1 MKLPVLPAIL
11 VCAGWM
17 MALPVSSNAQTAAE
31 LQTYFQQS
39 IRLTRSEIAKI
50 RSGIAVG
57 KVLKSRE
64 PAEIF
69 VFGAVH
75 VNAAPE
81 AYVRFANDF
90 DRLRR
95 LPGFLA
101 VGKFSDPP
109 KVSDLAGFDLD
120 PDDVA
125 ALKDCKPRDCDVQF
139 PASAMTSI
147 QKSVDWSAP
156 GVGGQVNRLLRERIV
171 DRLQAYL
178 HEGNPALGTYD
189 DEEHPTDISRRFQYL
204 LSYSAAFPK
213 YLPDL
218 HHYLLAY
225 PAAKPVA
232 AKDTFYWTKVKF
244 GLKPTLRVIQM
255 VTLAG
260 RSANEPAYA
269 IAEKQLYS
277 SHYFNT
283 ALDLTFCVRDHD
295 GFYLI
300 KAMGSEQAGLTGMT
314 GSILRRVAV
323 SRTAS
328 SLENSLNAIKA
339 ALEKEQA
346 RQ

>member
-1 MKLPVLPAIL
+1 
-11 VCAGWM
+11 
-17 MALPVSSNAQTAAE
+17 MALPVLSSAQTAAE

-39 IRLTRSEIAKI
+39 IRLTRGEIANI
-50 RSGIAVG
+50 RNGVAVS

-64 PAEIF
+64 PAEVF
-69 VFGAVH
+69 VFGAVR

-81 AYVRFANDF
+81 AYLRFANDF
-90 DRLRR
+90 DRLRQ

-109 KVSDLAGFDLD
+109 KISDLAGFDLD
-120 PDDVA
+120 SDDIA
-125 ALKDCKPRDCDVQF
+125 ALKDCQPRDCDVQV
-139 PASAMTSI
+139 PANAMTSI

-156 GVGGQVNRLLRERIV
+156 GAGGQVNRLLRQGIV
-171 DRLQAYL
+171 NRLQAYL
-178 HEGNPALGTYD
+178 HEGNSALGTYD
-189 DEEHPTDISRRFQYL
+189 DEEHPTDVSRRFQYL

-213 YLPDL
+213 YVPDL
-218 HHYLLAY
+218 HRYLLAY
-225 PAAKPVA
+225 PAAKPA
-232 AKDTFYWTKVKF
+232 AAEDTFYWAKVKF

-260 RSANEPAYA
+260 RSAKEPAYA
-269 IAEKQLYS
+269 VAEKQLYS

-283 ALDLTFCVRDHD
+283 AIDLTFCVRDGG

-323 SRTAS
+323 SRTAY
-328 SLENSLNAIKA
+328 SLENSLNAIKT
-339 ALEKEQA
+339 ALEREQGS
-346 RQ
+346 R